1 MTIVVLPT
9 LDTPAALAR
18 VLTEL
23 PPGLPAIVVDDGSA
37 TPVSVSRPD
46 TSVIRHPVNRGYG
59 AAQKSG
65 FEAAL
70 AAGATRVVLLHG
82 DGQYDTAATLALADA
97 LTDADAAL
105 GSRFLADPGVIPA
118 WRRWGNRA
126 LTGYAN
132 LRLGTAFSELHT
144 GARAYTAAALRAV
157 PLAALSDDFL
167 FDQQLIV
174 AVVRAGLRVAE
185 RPVGTR
191 YDDTTR
197 SISLT
202 RSVRYG
208 LGCLRVLSERPAGG

>member
-1 MTIVVLPT
+1 
-9 LDTPAALAR
+9 

-37 TPVSVSRPD
+37 TPITVSRPD
-46 TSVIRHPVNRGYG
+46 TSVIRHPENRGYG

-65 FEAAL
+65 FQAAL
-70 AAGATRVVLLHG
+70 EAGATRVVLLHG
-82 DGQYDTAATLALADA
+82 DGQYATAATLALADA
-97 LTDADAAL
+97 LDEADAAL
-105 GSRFLADPGVIPA
+105 GSRFLADPAVIPA

-132 LRLGTAFSELHT
+132 LRLRTSFSELHT
-144 GARAYTAAALRAV
+144 GARAYTAAALHAV
-157 PLAALSDDFL
+157 PLATLSDDFL

-197 SISLT
+197 SISLA
-202 RSVRYG
+202 RSIRYG
-208 LGCLRVLSERPAGG
+208 LGCVRVLTTRATDG